1 MTARPA
7 TAGLLAVLCAVL
19 LAVTGCGVPTGG
31 PPTAVPDAEV
41 PFGLL
46 SPSPQQPAPVSAAPG
61 RGEPRVHL
69 LEGADRVV
77 ARVRPLS
84 AGPVDQQLQLLLDDL
99 AAGPADEELDEGLGT
114 ALAPDIDLDLSSLTD
129 GTATVDVGGAAEV
142 PIGRETRLAV
152 AQIVL
157 TATSLDGVTAV
168 RLLVDGAPVAAPLPS
183 GRLTDEPLT
192 AGDYLG
198 TVAGPTS

>member
-7 TAGLLAVLCAVL
+7 AALAVL
-19 LAVTGCGVPTGG
+19 LAVLVAVAGCGVPTGG
-31 PPTAVPDAEV
+31 PPTAVPASEV

-46 SPSPQQPAPVSAAPG
+46 SPSPQEPAPAPVTPG
-61 RGEPRVHL
+61 LGRPAVHL
-69 LEGADRVV
+69 LQGADRIV
-77 ARVRPLS
+77 ARVRPLP
-84 AGPVDQQLQLLLDDL
+84 AGPVDQQLRLLLDDL
-99 AAGPADEELDEGLGT
+99 AAGPADEELAEGLGT
-114 ALAPDIDLDLSSLTD
+114 ALAPDVDLQLSSLTD
-129 GTATVDVGGAAEV
+129 GTATVDVGGATEV

-157 TATSLDGVTAV
+157 TATSLQGVTSV

-192 AGDYLG
+192 ALDYRD
-198 TVAGPTS
+198 TVAPPTS